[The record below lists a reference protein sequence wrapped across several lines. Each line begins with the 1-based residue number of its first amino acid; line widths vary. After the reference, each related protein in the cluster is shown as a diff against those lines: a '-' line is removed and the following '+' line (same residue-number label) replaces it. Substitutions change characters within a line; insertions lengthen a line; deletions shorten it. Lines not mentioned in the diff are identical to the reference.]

1 MLSLHKPYEAY
12 RQASFDARLLG
23 SSREELVVFC
33 LEDFIDNLGQ
43 LELADNRLD
52 HAARSKAITRCVTAL
67 TALELGID
75 RTAEMGATLA
85 QFYGSA
91 KNTLMNC
98 IRQTDTNSVATM
110 KADFSDIAKVFRETA
125 SR

>member
-1 MLSLHKPYEAY
+1 MLSRAKPRDAY

-23 SSREELVVFC
+23 SSRDELVLFC

-43 LELADNRLD
+43 LELADRRFD
-52 HAARSKAITRCVTAL
+52 HAARSRAITRCVTAL

-75 RTAEMGATLA
+75 RSAEMGATLA

-91 KNTLMNC
+91 KNTLLNS
-98 IRQTDTNSVATM
+98 IRQTDQGSVDSM
-110 KADFSDIAKVFRETA
+110 KADFGDIANAFRQA
-125 SR
+125 MSG